1 MFNQLFKC
9 PRAIERHLSAPLV
22 EQRLRYLDYCA
33 SQGAATKTLRIE
45 AAYLLAIT
53 DRLNLEAGGHIS
65 QADIDAAAV
74 RWITRPDQCH
84 RKKDSSATKRKF
96 ITTARHWLNFLG
108 HLNDQPIR
116 PCPEAHLLAEFVSYM
131 ERERGWSPITIH
143 ARRLR
148 IEEFLRQVCAPDRHM
163 SEITPADI
171 DQAIARKFTQ
181 DGCVRASV
189 QAYASTLRAFLRYAE
204 TRGWCA
210 SGLASA
216 VASPRVFQGENL
228 PAGPTWADVQ
238 RLLSSVQ
245 GESRT
250 EIRDRAILLLFAVYG
265 LRVSE
270 IRRLKLEDIDW
281 EHELLV
287 INRSKQLS
295 RAQTY
300 PLSQAVGEAILRY
313 LKEARPLC
321 SHREVFISLKAPIRP
336 LSNSAFWRVVS
347 ERLRSFDLPIR
358 HCGPHALRHACA
370 THLLAEGL
378 TMKEIGDHLGHRCSE
393 TTAHY
398 ARVDIASLR
407 EVADFDLGGLL

>member
-9 PRAIERHLSAPLV
+9 PRTIERHLAAPLV
-22 EQRLRYLDYCA
+22 EQRLRYLNYCA
-33 SQGAATKTLRIE
+33 LRGASTTTLRLE

-53 DRLNLEAGGHIS
+53 DRLNLQAEGQVS
-65 QADIDAAAV
+65 QADIDAAANL
-74 RWITRPDQCH
+74 WIARPNQCH

-96 ITTARHWLNFLG
+96 ITAARHWLKFLG
-108 HLNDQPIR
+108 RLKDHAIS

-131 ERERGWSPITIH
+131 ERERGWSPMTIYT
-143 ARRLR
+143 RRLR
-148 IEEFLRQVCAPDRHM
+148 IEEFLRQVCVPDRRL
-163 SEITPADI
+163 SEITPTDI

-189 QAYASTLRAFLRYAE
+189 QSYAFTLRAFLRYAE
-204 TRGWCA
+204 TRVWCA
-210 SGLASA
+210 PGLSSA

-228 PAGPTWADVQ
+228 PAGPTWADVR

-245 GESRT
+245 GDSRA
-250 EIRDRAILLLFAVYG
+250 EIRDRAILILFAVYG

-270 IRRLKLEDIDW
+270 VRRLKLEDIGW

-287 INRSKQLS
+287 INRSKQFP

-300 PLSQAVGEAILRY
+300 PLSQAAGEAILRY
-313 LKEARPLC
+313 LKEVRPRC
-321 SHREVFISLKAPIRP
+321 SHREVFISLKAPIQP
-336 LSNSAFWRVVS
+336 LSSSAFWKVVS
-347 ERLRSFDLPIR
+347 DRLRSLGLPIR
-358 HCGPHALRHACA
+358 HFGPHALRHACA

-398 ARVDIASLR
+398 ARVDIAGLR
-407 EVADFDLGGLL
+407 EVANFDLGGLL